1 MIGGGI
7 TGLETAET
15 LGDKGHQVTLVEM
28 MKDVGRG
35 LYKSVLVDVMM
46 RYKKMGIEVK
56 TCERLMNI
64 GEKDITLMNTVTT
77 QLSKVEADTVV
88 VALGVRPVNDLVDTF
103 YDNFEN
109 VFVIGDADRSGRIVD
124 ATFAANGLGSTFLA
138 EE

>member
-1 MIGGGI
+1 
-7 TGLETAET
+7 
-15 LGDKGHQVTLVEM
+15 
-28 MKDVGRG
+28 
-35 LYKSVLVDVMM
+35 
-46 RYKKMGIEVK
+46 
-56 TCERLMNI
+56 MNI